1 MHSVQPLCAANTA
14 LDFQQYYGV
23 PRRWLVLYAGAL
35 SLDVAISVVLAFT
48 TETDRL
54 KLAAGLT
61 AAASFLILILAAS
74 CFRCP
79 GCTVLTEIHNGTHG
93 GHGFPQPS
101 DTECRSTMMLIRRL
115 LLRTTPAAFIL
126 PLLLLYELIST
137 PQTPFGNSIHPF
149 MSLARVVGYL
159 GTLLPGGLWGGAAS
173 GPPRIFCEG
182 ALKKIL
188 SDIQEREHVQWDH
201 MTAEVQKKQK
211 LIDRIYGPRNVGGQ
225 VLAGFTAC
233 VCHMILGALFVIGY
247 PDLHVLGGVM
257 FFGNGICLFA
267 YLFFLSSLTSL
278 LVGRMP
284 AAAFEKGCTLADNA
298 DEMGAHSRFMFYLM
312 NAQLGVR
319 FFGISLTRSTVVRY
333 FVKVVVVL
341 PSVYKLLKLWMHC
354 GFWQHLSEQ

>member
-1 MHSVQPLCAANTA
+1 MQPVQPLCAGNAA

-23 PRRWLVLYAGAL
+23 PRGWLVLYAGAL
-35 SLDVAISVVLAFT
+35 SLDVAISVVLIFA

-61 AAASFLILILAAS
+61 AAAFFLILILVAT

-79 GCTVLTEIHNGTHG
+79 SCTVLTEIHNGKHG
-93 GHGFPQPS
+93 GHGFCQPS
-101 DTECRSTMMLIRRL
+101 GTESRSTMMRIRRR
-115 LLRTTPAAFIL
+115 LLRTTPAA
-126 PLLLLYELIST
+126 LLLPALLLCELIST

-182 ALKKIL
+182 ALEKIL
-188 SDIQEREHVQWDH
+188 SDIEERDHVQWES

-211 LIDRIYGPRNVGGQ
+211 LIDRIYGPRNVGGT

-233 VCHMILGALFVIGY
+233 VCYMILGALFVIGY

-278 LVGRMP
+278 LVTRVP
-284 AAAFEKGCTLADNA
+284 AAAFEKGCTLAGNA

-319 FFGISLTRSTVVRY
+319 FFGISLTRSNVVQY

-341 PSVYKLLKLWMHC
+341 PSVYNLLKLWIHC